1 MVGEKWE
8 SQNEFGI
15 SGRFGNMLFEYPTKK
30 DIERIAKS
38 FDVQKLNVQVEDFPL
53 NGDSIDAFSRS
64 IELETWVN
72 HLQNRIYDVW
82 KSYVLLTYYFEMG
95 IPDDEWHIS
104 PGKHGESVQ
113 YYPNF
118 EEKHFKIKSEFDYY
132 VDVFYYKIFSAWD
145 TVGHVLN
152 VMHNLKIKKPSFRS
166 VVEKLKSANINF
178 CKVLNTIVKHPDFE
192 KAKELRNNI
201 THNYL
206 PSSIDAGIGRESES
220 KISFGV
226 GSYTTSK
233 EFYENILNS
242 LDLFAM
248 TLNSIKHKSKA
259 AAREFS
265 PHNTA
270 I

>member
-1 MVGEKWE
+1 VEE
-8 SQNEFGI
+8 QSEFAI
-15 SGRFGNMLFEYPTKK
+15 SGRTGNMLFEYPTKR
-30 DIERIAKS
+30 DLQRIAKS
-38 FDVQKLNVQVEDFPL
+38 FDVQKLNVRMEDFHL
-53 NGDSIDAFSRS
+53 NSNSIDAFSRS
-64 IELETWVN
+64 IELETWVV

-95 IPDDEWHIS
+95 IPDAKWHIS

-118 EEKHFKIKSEFDYY
+118 KEKHFKIKREFDYY

-152 VMHNLKIKKPSFRS
+152 VLHNLKIKKPTFSL
-166 VVEKLKSANINF
+166 VAEKMKSANINL
-178 CKVLNTIVKHPDFE
+178 CEELNIIVKHSHFE

-206 PSSIDAGIGRESES
+206 PSSIDAGIRRESKS
-220 KISFGV
+220 KISFGI

-248 TLNSIKHKSKA
+248 TLSCIKQ
-259 AAREFS
+259 
-265 PHNTA
+265 T
-270 I
+270 